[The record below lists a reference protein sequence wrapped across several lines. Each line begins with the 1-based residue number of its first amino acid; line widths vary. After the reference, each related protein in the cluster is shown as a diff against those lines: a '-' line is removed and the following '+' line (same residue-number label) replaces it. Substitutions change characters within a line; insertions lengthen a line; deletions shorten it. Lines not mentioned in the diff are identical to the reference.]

1 MADNCQ
7 WYLQLLS
14 TVHFHFNC
22 NLLTLLMLG
31 LKAFLGI
38 LMKLLLLIL
47 LRNQFHQNLHLLP
60 SVIKR
65 GILQIRILVAGKD
78 KETGRRTGERPMQE
92 RGSLH
97 FSSSI

>member
-7 WYLQLLS
+7 WYFQI
-14 TVHFHFNC
+14 NY
-22 NLLTLLMLG
+22 NLLTLLMIG
-31 LKAFLGI
+31 LKASLGI

-47 LRNQFHQNLHLLP
+47 LRNQFHQNLYLLP

-92 RGSLH
+92 KGSLH
-97 FSSSI
+97 FSSLI